1 LHNIPQDERPQIHV
15 FVTVRF
21 FFFSGGKYSPKFET
35 LTEGFTCLKMLTR
48 TSGEHHGTPPPSS
61 KTPTHPYAWDGTAFL
76 GSESDDLETGK
87 GPCESID

>member
-1 LHNIPQDERPQIHV
+1 MC
-15 FVTVRF
+15 VTVRF

-35 LTEGFTCLKMLTR
+35 LTEGFTCLKMIAR
-48 TSGEHHGTPPPSS
+48 TSIEHHGTPPPSS

-87 GPCESID
+87 DLCESID